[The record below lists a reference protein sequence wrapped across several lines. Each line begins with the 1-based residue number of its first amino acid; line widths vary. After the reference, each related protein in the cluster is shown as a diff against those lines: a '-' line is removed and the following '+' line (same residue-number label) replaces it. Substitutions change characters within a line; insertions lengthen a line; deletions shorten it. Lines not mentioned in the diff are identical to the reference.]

1 MLDSS
6 SCSFIIAV
14 CLDICSSGIG
24 KITDETGQKI
34 VAASVFVPR
43 KSFGTISDIDGNY
56 QLSVGKKDT
65 VYVSIAGYEKQKIC
79 VSDYAVEN
87 GKLMID
93 VLLQSLK

>member
-1 MLDSS
+1 M
-6 SCSFIIAV
+6 
-14 CLDICSSGIG
+14 SGYLQFRYRVQRLQI
-24 KITDETGQKI
+24 
-34 VAASVFVPR
+34 F
-43 KSFGTISDIDGNY
+43 SDIDGNY